1 MSNLYYVHQVGP
13 NLVSLTPVGHR
24 PDQGLPGGGN
34 YPSQGLPVYPD
45 QGLPPSM
52 GGGRPDNTLPGGR
65 FPGRPVDPG
74 FGVPGVGGGRPDN
87 TLPGGGQPGIPDHEL
102 PSHPPPQVAPGYTL
116 VLVRQEGKWHYAVIA
131 PGSPP
136 PRPLPPSEGRPDNT
150 LPGGGMPPPQVG
162 GGPIMPPGQPPR
174 PDQGLPPTAQPKR

>member
-52 GGGRPDNTLPGGR
+52 
-65 FPGRPVDPG
+65 
-74 FGVPGVGGGRPDN
+74 GGGRPDN

-150 LPGGGMPPPQVG
+150 LPGGGMPPP
-162 GGPIMPPGQPPR
+162 R
-174 PDQGLPPTAQPKR
+174 PDQGGPRPPHISGQPVPPQPSPQPQR